1 MQESTNEAILEGL
14 MYQTSDDLSREAA
27 TEESRTLDP
36 ADLEAAV
43 EAILFASGDPV
54 TLERIASVTG
64 LQRDHARKV
73 LQDLTARMEADRS
86 RGVTIHKIRDTY
98 VLSTKP
104 EMNQVMRVLFQPR
117 NRPPLSQAAYEALA
131 IVAYNQP
138 VTRSRIEAVRGVGS
152 DGILARL
159 VERGLVREC
168 GTLDAPGRPSL
179 FETTDTFLREF
190 GLTSVADL
198 PPMEMLMVGTLR
210 GIEHALDPNAAG
222 PDDRQITVD
231 QWVSALVPG
240 GAKADES
247 NPANSFLDTEALYRE
262 EEERTP
268 G

>member
-1 MQESTNEAILEGL
+1 MQDSTHGPEWEGL
-14 MYQTSDDLSREAA
+14 TYQTPDDLAGDMAA
-27 TEESRTLDP
+27 EDGHSLDP

-73 LQDLTARMEADRS
+73 LQDLKSRMEADRS
-86 RGVTIHKIRDTY
+86 RGVTIQQIRDTY

-104 EMNQVMRVLFQPR
+104 DMNPVMRVLFQPR

-138 VTRSRIEAVRGVGS
+138 VTRSRIEAVRGVSS

-159 VERGLVREC
+159 IERGLVREC
-168 GTLDAPGRPSL
+168 GTLDAPGRPML

-190 GLTSVADL
+190 GLTSVTDL

-210 GIEHALDPNAAG
+210 GIEHALDPSMAG

-231 QWVSALVPG
+231 QWVSALTPG
-240 GAKADES
+240 MMRSDDAAQTDS
-247 NPANSFLDTEALYRE
+247 LLDTEALYRE
-262 EEERTP
+262 EETP